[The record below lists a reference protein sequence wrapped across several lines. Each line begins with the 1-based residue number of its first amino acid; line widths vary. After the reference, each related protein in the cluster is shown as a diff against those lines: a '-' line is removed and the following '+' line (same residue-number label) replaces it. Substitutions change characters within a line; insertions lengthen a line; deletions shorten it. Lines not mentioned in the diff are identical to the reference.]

1 MTQETKRRIL
11 IVDDDIDVLDTYAH
25 VFRNVDYDVIE
36 ANDGLEG
43 LDKATKNRPDII
55 FTGIIMPRMDGFT
68 MIEALKKNP
77 LTSSIPFAI
86 NSHLGREEDKKRAEE
101 IGAVDF
107 IIRDYTPPREVV
119 ERISA
124 RLIGGSYILEFDP
137 DGGDAQRLAKDLG
150 LENFFQCPDD
160 GKMILRITIKDSH
173 NRRFEATLD
182 CI

>member
-11 IVDDDIDVLDTYAH
+11 IVDDDIDTLDTYAR
-25 VFRNVDYDVIE
+25 VFRNVGYDVIE
-36 ANDGLEG
+36 ASDGLEG
-43 LDKATKNRPDII
+43 LDKATKSNPDII

-68 MIEALKKNP
+68 MIEALKKNS
-77 LTSSIPFAI
+77 LTASIPFAI

-101 IGAVDF
+101 IGAADF

-124 RLIGGSYILEFDP
+124 HLLGGSYILEFDP
-137 DGGDAQRLAKDLG
+137 NAGDAQRLAEDLG

-160 GKMILRITIKDSH
+160 GKMVLKVTIKDPH
-173 NRRFEATLD
+173 NRRFDATLD
-182 CI
+182 CQ